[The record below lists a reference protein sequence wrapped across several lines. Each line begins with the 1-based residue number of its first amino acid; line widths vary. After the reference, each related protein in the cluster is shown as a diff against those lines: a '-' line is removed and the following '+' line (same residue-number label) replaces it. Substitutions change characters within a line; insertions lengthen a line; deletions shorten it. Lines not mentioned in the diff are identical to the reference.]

1 MKLLPDNPK
10 ILVLDVGGSY
20 VKCQLSDHE
29 QQRRFASGPN
39 MTAGAMVRGVLGLVA
54 DWQYDVLSIGYPGVV
69 RNDAPLVDPHNLAPG
84 WVGFDF
90 QEQFGCPVKI
100 LNDAAMQALG
110 AYQGGTMLFLGL
122 GTGLGSA
129 LIVHGLVVPLE
140 LGHLP
145 YEDQRHY
152 EYFVGQG
159 GLERL
164 EEEQWRARV
173 IQVVE
178 AFRLALMPD
187 DIVLGGGNVHR
198 LAQLPPDTRR
208 GDNAD
213 AFIGGFR
220 LWQPA
225 IQAVQNAPSGPAAFG
240 RR

>member
-1 MKLLPDNPK
+1 MKQPPDNPK
-10 ILVLDVGGSY
+10 ILVLDVGGSH
-20 VKCQLSDHE
+20 VKCKLSGCDR
-29 QQRRFASGPN
+29 QRQFASGPD
-39 MTAGAMVRGVLGLVA
+39 MSAGDMVQGALRLVA
-54 DWQYDVLSIGYPGVV
+54 DWQYDVVSIGYPGVV
-69 RNDAPLVDPHNLAPG
+69 RNDAPMVEPHNLAPG

-90 QEQFGCPVKI
+90 QQHFGCPVKM

-129 LIVHGLVVPLE
+129 LIVQGLVVALE

-145 YEDQRHY
+145 YEDQHHY

-164 EEEQWRARV
+164 GEDLWRARV
-173 IQVVE
+173 LQVVE

-187 DIVLGGGNVHR
+187 DVVLGGGNVHR
-198 LAQLPPDTRR
+198 LPQLPPNTRR

-213 AFIGGFR
+213 AFTGGFR
-220 LWQPA
+220 LWTPA
-225 IQAVQNAPSGPAAFG
+225 NRSPPESTA
-240 RR
+240 